1 MKTIEDKNIEENLLL
16 VKDIMTTQVVSLNT
30 EDIVSQVYK
39 IFLELNIH
47 HIPVVHKEE
56 HIVGIVS
63 RSDLERISSG
73 ISLFNQQRK
82 SEFNEVLYRTLRVSE
97 IMTPQPECIEPN
109 VTLKEA
115 ILLFRENKF
124 RALPV
129 VEDGKMIG
137 IITPYDVM
145 LFFAENF
152 L

>member
-1 MKTIEDKNIEENLLL
+1 MIHKKNKEENLL
-16 VKDIMTTQVVSLNT
+16 VTDVMTTQVVTLNT
-30 EDIVSQVYK
+30 EDVVSEVYQ
-39 IFLELNIH
+39 IFSELNIH
-47 HIPVVHKEE
+47 HIPIVHQKDK
-56 HIVGIVS
+56 IVGIVS
-63 RSDLERISSG
+63 KSDLERISSG
-73 ISLFNQQRK
+73 MSLFTQQK
-82 SEFNEVLYRTLRVSE
+82 KNEFNEVLYRSLRVSE
-97 IMTPQPECIEPN
+97 IMTPQPECISSE

-129 VEDGKMIG
+129 LENGKMIG